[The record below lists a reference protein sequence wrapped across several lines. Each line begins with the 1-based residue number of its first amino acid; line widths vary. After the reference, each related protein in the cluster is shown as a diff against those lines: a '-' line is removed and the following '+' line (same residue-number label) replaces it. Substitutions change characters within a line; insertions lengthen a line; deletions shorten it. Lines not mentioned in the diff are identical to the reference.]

1 MAGYIGSKAVVVS
14 SGAERKKTFAITTS
28 TTSLTGLSYTPT
40 YVHVFHNGIRLVDSS
55 DYTATNGTSI
65 TLSNAAANGDEVVVI
80 SYSSFQVADA
90 YNKSESDTRFI
101 NTAGDTLTGTLGG
114 TAVNLSGDL
123 SAVNTTLTGYLR
135 GPATFTIDPAVH
147 GNNSG
152 LVIIAG
158 NLQVDGTQ
166 TTINSTTLTVDDL
179 NLTLASGAADSAAA
193 NGAGITI
200 DGASASLTYVHSG
213 TKFLFNKPLDV
224 TGNIGVTGT
233 VDGVDIQTLNTTAGA
248 ALPKAGG
255 TMTGD
260 LQLYK
265 ATPIITL
272 KRSDNATLPGLS
284 WQGAGGVEAA
294 SIKMDGTSGMTN
306 SLVMSTHNGSTMAER
321 LRLMTSAAGGITVT
335 GTIVATG
342 NILPSED
349 VRILDGKAARF
360 GTGNDFSIYND
371 GSDTTLRNSTS
382 NQDIIFLVNDDGAA
396 NTEAM
401 RIDASTNRVG
411 IGTDAPGAPLHIQ
424 FSNNDGGVG
433 GHLIKNTN
441 TGTTSNFASL
451 STQAVNGTI
460 QGTFGSAHYASWG
473 GAVTFAGSQ
482 SAHPFNIITSNAV
495 RATFLANGNVGIGTD
510 SPLTKLNIHEGA
522 SGAAGV
528 DFGLTLSSD
537 RYQADYGVGIAFRP
551 ENNSTSYKTKTAI
564 LASGGGYGYNQA
576 DLHFCIDSDN
586 TITNEVGLA
595 DSVMTLKKGGNVG
608 IGTSSPTVKLDVV
621 GPAGVTSFTG
631 STALGMVTRGSTG
644 ATDYSGI
651 DFRGNN
657 QTSAIARIAT
667 LSTGGGTYLQFGTSN
682 NYSAGITNTAMT
694 IDTVG
699 KVGIGTDTPTQ
710 KLEIEGDV
718 RIKDA
723 RSLFFKRHGDNYAWR
738 IRNESAAAGG
748 TYGFNGSNDLVFEV
762 VSNSNVNATPAV
774 GSHSVYTS
782 SANTLVLT
790 ETGKVGI
797 GTPSPGSK
805 LEVYN
810 SATSGNTQLH
820 IHNDKAGDA
829 AVLRLEG
836 KRTSLNDTGQVLFV
850 NSGNIVAKIDARS
863 AADDGALR
871 FFTSASGTG
880 NNIVEAM
887 SIATNKAVAI
897 GGPVTITSDTE
908 YQFKINASSG
918 AGASMAAITAGS
930 YAYTVHQ
937 NSSKQWRSGAYGG
950 SSYSIVNQTDGVYPL
965 ILSSSGAATFHST
978 VQATELICTSNGI
991 TFSGADG
998 KTIIKTGRRTGTG
1011 TYTLF
1016 TNGASNTQ
1024 SAGTVEIWGIYGTPS
1039 GGSYANYVISGNR
1052 SIQTVI
1058 THTQTNSVPVVS
1070 LAWNGAA
1077 LQVSNSNGSLYYNVR
1092 VTLAEIGNSWAPTW
1106 GNFPGMS

>member
-1 MAGYIGSKAVVVS
+1 MATNKDFVVKNGLEVGGNIAVTGTVDGRDLANDGTKLNTVETNADVTDATNVTAAGALMDSELTSIASIKALNQ
-14 SGAERKKTFAITTS
+14 GASTGDSPTFAA
-28 TTSLTGLSYTPT
+28 
-40 YVHVFHNGIRLVDSS
+40 
-55 DYTATNGTSI
+55 AT
-65 TLSNAAANGDEVVVI
+65 I
-80 SYSSFQVADA
+80 S
-90 YNKSESDTRFI
+90 
-101 NTAGDTLTGTLGG
+101 GTLG
-114 TAVNLSGDL
+114 AVNATLSGNL

-135 GPATFTIDPAVH
+135 GPASFVIDPAVH

-152 LVIIAG
+152 TVVIAG

-166 TTINSTTLTVDDL
+166 TQINSTTLTVDDI
-179 NLTLASGAADSAAA
+179 NLTLASGAANAGAA

-200 DGASASLTYVHSG
+200 DGASASLTYASSGDKFVFNKNLEVKSDATYVTVDSADHNVALLGPRSGAGAGMDQGYLRLKSAGVNKVALDTAGHTFFNGGNVGIGITAPTTELQINSATDPKIRLESNESG
-213 TKFLFNKPLDV
+213 TKRLDLW
-224 TGNIGVTGT
+224 I
-233 VDGVDIQTLNTTAGA
+233 D
-248 ALPKAGG
+248 GG
-255 TMTGD
+255 TAIGYIGAD
-260 LQLYK
+260 QSASQL
-265 ATPIITL
+265 AFRT
-272 KRSDNATLPGLS
+272 
-284 WQGAGGVEAA
+284 V
-294 SIKMDGTSGMTN
+294 GT
-306 SLVMSTHNGSTMAER
+306 ER
-321 LRLMTSAAGGITVT
+321 I
-335 GTIVATG
+335 
-342 NILPSED
+342 
-349 VRILDGKAARF
+349 
-360 GTGNDFSIYND
+360 
-371 GSDTTLRNSTS
+371 
-382 NQDIIFLVNDDGAA
+382 
-396 NTEAM
+396 
-401 RIDASTNRVG
+401 RIDADGKVG
-411 IGTDAPGAPLHIQ
+411 IGTTNPAQNFVVAEATDQHGIELVPGTLSYIQAYDRATSDYGNLRIDAQKIGFGLDNGAEK
-424 FSNNDGGVG
+424 V
-433 GHLIKNTN
+433 
-441 TGTTSNFASL
+441 
-451 STQAVNGTI
+451 
-460 QGTFGSAHYASWG
+460 
-473 GAVTFAGSQ
+473 
-482 SAHPFNIITSNAV
+482 
-495 RATFLANGNVGIGTD
+495 TFLANGNVGIGTD

-991 TFSGADG
+991 TFSGTDG